1 MVVFRSGAGGAQ
13 LRLFEAGPAA
23 PNLHLKNV
31 LRVRSD
37 VVSEPEA
44 DGARLRLLE
53 PALLLRK
60 ICTSAPNFGAGSGF
74 RSPGAAPTRCAKA
87 HHPKKSRG
95 TLCAVAHN
103 GPSLMRIPLFG
114 FRCNIGNIN
123 INIGISFLVSWD
135 FFGRWNFG

>member
-1 MVVFRSGAGGAQ
+1 MFRSGAGGGR

-31 LRVRSD
+31 LRVKSD

-53 PALLLRK
+53 PALLLRQ

-74 RSPGAAPTRCAKA
+74 RSPGAAPTRCQRAKPCWA
-87 HHPKKSRG
+87 K
-95 TLCAVAHN
+95 
-103 GPSLMRIPLFG
+103 PSADVKEPSPVGQNQELMFP
-114 FRCNIGNIN
+114 CK
-123 INIGISFLVSWD
+123 
-135 FFGRWNFG
+135 

>member
-1 MVVFRSGAGGAQ
+1 MVVFRSGAGGAR

-31 LRVRSD
+31 LRVKSD

-53 PALLLRK
+53 PALLLRQ

-87 HHPKKSRG
+87 HHPLRLLAVLQFFAMFSG
-95 TLCAVAHN
+95 GLGSHGLGGGEIFCA
-103 GPSLMRIPLFG
+103 
-114 FRCNIGNIN
+114 
-123 INIGISFLVSWD
+123 
-135 FFGRWNFG
+135 FF